1 MDTPLYLKVLL
12 WGQEIGRLTWRDKQR
27 DSYFMF
33 NPDFINGGGKP
44 SDISYSLKDSGAL
57 LPLYSDEDKDRYKY
71 LPAFLSDSL
80 PDNWGS
86 LLFDQWAKANNL
98 SSSQLTPLL
107 KLSYIGSRGMG
118 ALEFV
123 PEMGEGR
130 WRGKID
136 IASLAELSERIVI
149 TRGNAYIS
157 PEDQPTMAALHRF
170 GSPIGGRM
178 EKVVIDI
185 DRETGVI
192 TSGETDNN
200 ATSDNY
206 ILKFGTAS
214 FQSAELEQ
222 VYYEM
227 ARDAG
232 IQMMDCRLLEV
243 EGINHFLTRRFDRLD
258 GEKIHTQTLAAM
270 APPVHSYEGLID
282 LCRGLGLPESVC
294 QEVFRRMVFNVLAN
308 NTDDHERNFSFMR
321 RRDGRWELAP
331 AYDLCFIFMR
341 YKNDGY
347 IGNREHCLSIGGK
360 RTNFTRKD
368 IKSFAE
374 AKDIR
379 NADNIINRIS
389 MSLKTF
395 RSRAASYHIDPFW
408 VGRIDDALR
417 YNMAELAELDYN
429 KSFSF
434 ISPSGKAI
442 NDLKIEPESN
452 GAYQIT
458 ALVDG
463 ESYKRHLHVKSKEN
477 QRLSKIGITRVN
489 TDKIWKI
496 VFEQSEL
503 NKKELPLHPLL
514 QQYADFKKAMPNL
527 VPLFHVSGGYETYQ
541 EDAERVGMI
550 LNLPVQESET
560 HLGPDGK
567 AAVVITIEDKNIVEI
582 QAQLNAHRIPHA
594 ILEDRNLSRG
604 NVTSDHLDSKESLS
618 RERDE
623 SLDLGKDEYRRP
635 HR

>member
-1 MDTPLYLKVLL
+1 
-12 WGQEIGRLTWRDKQR
+12 
-27 DSYFMF
+27 
-33 NPDFINGGGKP
+33 
-44 SDISYSLKDSGAL
+44 
-57 LPLYSDEDKDRYKY
+57 
-71 LPAFLSDSL
+71 
-80 PDNWGS
+80 
-86 LLFDQWAKANNL
+86 
-98 SSSQLTPLL
+98 
-107 KLSYIGSRGMG
+107 
-118 ALEFV
+118 
-123 PEMGEGR
+123 
-130 WRGKID
+130 
-136 IASLAELSERIVI
+136 
-149 TRGNAYIS
+149 
-157 PEDQPTMAALHRF
+157 
-170 GSPIGGRM
+170 
-178 EKVVIDI
+178 
-185 DRETGVI
+185 
-192 TSGETDNN
+192 
-200 ATSDNY
+200 
-206 ILKFGTAS
+206 
-214 FQSAELEQ
+214 
-222 VYYEM
+222 
-227 ARDAG
+227 
-232 IQMMDCRLLEV
+232 
-243 EGINHFLTRRFDRLD
+243 
-258 GEKIHTQTLAAM
+258 
-270 APPVHSYEGLID
+270 
-282 LCRGLGLPESVC
+282 
-294 QEVFRRMVFNVLAN
+294 MVFNVLAN

-341 YKNDGY
+341 YKKDGY

-360 RTNFTRKD
+360 RMNFTRKD

-379 NADNIINRIS
+379 NADNIISRIA
-389 MSLKTF
+389 MSLNTF
-395 RSRAASYHIDPFW
+395 RSRAASYNIDPFW

-434 ISPSGKAI
+434 ISPSGKEI

-489 TDKIWKI
+489 TDEIWKI

-503 NKKELPLHPLL
+503 NKKERPLHPLL
-514 QQYADFKKAMPNL
+514 QQYADFKKAMPKL

-541 EDAERVGMI
+541 KDAERVGKI
-550 LNLPVQESET
+550 LNLPVQESAT

-623 SLDLGKDEYRRP
+623 SLDLGKDEYHGP